1 MKSRKQ
7 LGKAIITA
15 AIALAVLT
23 AMRYGLTSSQVRG
36 KAIASGRFHQ
46 VAHRGTGLVTIYQ
59 LADKKLL
66 LHLTEFR
73 TGNGRDLQILLIAA
87 PDAFENETV
96 EKAEYVSLGKLQKSE
111 GDQSYQL
118 PDDLDLN
125 KYRAVTIWSPR
136 YRVNFTTA
144 PLALN

>member
-1 MKSRKQ
+1 M
-7 LGKAIITA
+7 A
-15 AIALAVLT
+15 AIAVAVLT
-23 AMRYGLTSSQVRG
+23 AMRYGFTSSQVTG

-46 VAHRGTGLVTIYQ
+46 VAHRGAGLVTIYQ

-66 LHLTEFR
+66 LHLTGFR
-73 TGNGRDLQILLIAA
+73 TDNGRDLQVLLIAA

-96 EKAEYVSLGKLQKSE
+96 EKSEYVSVGPLQKSE

-118 PDDLDLN
+118 PDDLELN
-125 KYRAVTIWSPR
+125 KYRAVTIWSLK
-136 YRVNFTTA
+136 YRVNFITA

>member
-1 MKSRKQ
+1 M
-7 LGKAIITA
+7 GKAIITA
-15 AIALAVLT
+15 AIAVAVLT
-23 AMRYGLTSSQVRG
+23 AMRYGFTSSQIRG

-46 VAHRGTGLVTIYQ
+46 VAHRGAGLVTIYQ

-73 TGNGRDLQILLIAA
+73 TDNGRDLQVLLIAA

-96 EKAEYVSLGKLQKSE
+96 EKVEFVSLGPLQKSE
-111 GDQSYQL
+111 GDQSYHL
-118 PDDLDLN
+118 PDDLDLS
-125 KYRAVTIWSPR
+125 KYKAVTIWSPR

>member
-1 MKSRKQ
+1 MRSKKQ
-7 LGKAIITA
+7 LGKAVITA
-15 AIALAVLT
+15 AIAVAVLT
-23 AMRYGLTSSQVRG
+23 AMRYGLTSSQIRG

-46 VAHRGTGLVTIYQ
+46 VAHRGEVLVTIYQ

-73 TGNGRDLQILLIAA
+73 TDNGRDLQVLLIAA

-96 EKAEYVSLGKLQKSE
+96 EKAEYVSVGTLQKSE
-111 GDQSYQL
+111 GDQSYHL
-118 PDDLDLN
+118 PDDLDLS
-125 KYRAVTIWSPR
+125 KYQAVTIWSPR

>member
-1 MKSRKQ
+1 MRSRKQ

-15 AIALAVLT
+15 AIAVAVLT
-23 AMRYGLTSSQVRG
+23 AMRYGLTGSKFTG
-36 KAIASGRFHQ
+36 KAIAFGRFHQ
-46 VAHRGTGLVTIYQ
+46 VAHRGAGLVTVYQ

-66 LHLTEFR
+66 LHLTEFQ
-73 TGNGRDLQILLIAA
+73 TDNGRDLQVLLVAA

-96 EKAEYVSLGKLQKSE
+96 EKAEYVILGPLQKSE
-111 GDQSYQL
+111 GDQSYQM

-125 KYRAVTIWSPR
+125 KYRAVTIWSPK